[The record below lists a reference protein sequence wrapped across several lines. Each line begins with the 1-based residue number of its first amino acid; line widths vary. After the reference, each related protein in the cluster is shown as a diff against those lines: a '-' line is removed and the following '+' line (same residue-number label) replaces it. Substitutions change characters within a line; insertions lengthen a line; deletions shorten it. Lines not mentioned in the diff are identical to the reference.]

1 MLVLISK
8 YLQMVV
14 NSFKFSNLFRGYR
27 NKTYACD
34 ELIQLT
40 HERPVFPFIK
50 KPVNWY
56 ALQINWLVSVW

>member
-1 MLVLISK
+1 
-8 YLQMVV
+8 MVV

-50 KPVNWY
+50 KPVN
-56 ALQINWLVSVW
+56 